1 MMTAQILK
9 SVDFTH
15 TKKNL
20 DISRTKHRTFEVSRT
35 ASYEIDL
42 VVLSVRPP
50 LRMSKFSQDW
60 IISFS
65 WYFTWWYLTMI
76 SSDWRSQIF
85 EKKFWRP
92 EFQSSA
98 PKSGPKSF
106 FLPFSWVWIRRFFL
120 KLHTI
125 TACNNFQHL
134 LEVKPTKNFGG

>member
-20 DISRTKHRTFEVSRT
+20 DISRTKHWTFEVSRT

-60 IISFS
+60 IISF
-65 WYFTWWYLTMI
+65 
-76 SSDWRSQIF
+76 
-85 EKKFWRP
+85 
-92 EFQSSA
+92 
-98 PKSGPKSF
+98 
-106 FLPFSWVWIRRFFL
+106 
-120 KLHTI
+120 
-125 TACNNFQHL
+125 C
-134 LEVKPTKNFGG
+134 